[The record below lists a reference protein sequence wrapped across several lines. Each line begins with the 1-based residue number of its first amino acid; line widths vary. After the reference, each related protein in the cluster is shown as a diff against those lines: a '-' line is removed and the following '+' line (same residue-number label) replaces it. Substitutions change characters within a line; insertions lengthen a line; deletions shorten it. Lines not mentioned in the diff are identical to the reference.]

1 VYKQNPS
8 TAASCSGASQS
19 LAVQAGVC
27 FTTITNQIKRQWVKI
42 KDKKLIETFCLHHHQ
57 GDDNTVTQSHHA
69 FLGTIVR
76 TNHEYAAA
84 SITPARIK
92 NCRSN
97 ICCRFGCWS
106 KAMGLTQDTN
116 HNCA

>member
-57 GDDNTVTQSHHA
+57 
-69 FLGTIVR
+69 
-76 TNHEYAAA
+76 
-84 SITPARIK
+84 
-92 NCRSN
+92 
-97 ICCRFGCWS
+97 
-106 KAMGLTQDTN
+106 
-116 HNCA
+116 